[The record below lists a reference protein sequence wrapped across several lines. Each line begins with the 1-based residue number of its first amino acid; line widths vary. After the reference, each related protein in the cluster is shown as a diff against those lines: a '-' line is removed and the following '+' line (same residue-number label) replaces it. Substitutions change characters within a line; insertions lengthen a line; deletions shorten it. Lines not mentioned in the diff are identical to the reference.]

1 MSQTI
6 TVPAR
11 FVRHLRRRLRIQMG
25 FAAEHLAM
33 LTLQLDDRL
42 TQEAYEAAFRTL
54 DGARA
59 LLAGIGIVEDANQ
72 EDVELDASEY
82 PYLVLA
88 AFESEY
94 QAEMDRLEE
103 VEANGAELPA
113 DQVEALGKFAAAVR
127 RQLAGSREVG
137 REDHHLRGYVR
148 EASAGQHRSAGA
160 LGRSSWRRW
169 C

>member
-42 TQEAYEAAFRTL
+42 TLEAYEAAFRTL

-59 LLAGIGIVEDANQ
+59 LLAAIGIVEHGHQ
-72 EDVELDASEY
+72 QDVELDASEY

-103 VEANGAELPA
+103 VTANGAVLPA
-113 DQVEALGKFAAAVR
+113 G
-127 RQLAGSREVG
+127 EVG
-137 REDHHLRGYVR
+137 RDEHHLHGYAR
-148 EASAGQHRSAGA
+148 EASAGQHRSVGA